1 MLAKVVMR
9 AQVSLSIRRVRRYRS
24 KFASALGHTH
34 DEGESGG
41 RRDPADTGVLVS
53 CRELLSAGWDGFG
66 LAAGCWWD
74 VKRRFWYFWTSWVVC
89 SGLEAICSVVQGWVP
104 VKKRYTQTWE
114 PLPGHGPA
122 RTRTFSVHLTAF
134 GLVPEYG
141 AAQSFLCNVKLS
153 KAWKSQSHACPR
165 PPENNGP
172 PL

>member
-104 VKKRYTQTWE
+104 VKKKVHSDLGAVAW
-114 PLPGHGPA
+114 A
-122 RTRTFSVHLTAF
+122 RASANPDIF
-134 GLVPEYG
+134 G
-141 AAQSFLCNVKLS
+141 SFNRLW
-153 KAWKSQSHACPR
+153 A
-165 PPENNGP
+165 GT
-172 PL
+172 